1 MFLRFLLLSVF
12 FSTNIFSQDFQKAS
26 EKARAASYSIEDNE
40 GNVIGSGFAIKGN
53 LIITNEHV
61 ASAID
66 SDIFISEFDSDNK
79 SRVDLVFKDSL
90 YDIAVLKSTYMNL
103 DDYLLFSK
111 KELNPGDVV
120 IACGSGLGGFGKG
133 AEGAITQGV
142 FSANN
147 INDDGITMLQ
157 HTAPITGGNSGGP
170 LVNIK
175 GELVGVNTATLS
187 EIGITISWEATKTR
201 SFQSLALPSSK
212 LKFIL
217 ESKSLYDDSF
227 VFKEFFNSYKFLF
240 LFIFLIL
247 TSFLIYVLIQNKKQ
261 KENKRENKVYRGGLY
276 GNRK

>member
-1 MFLRFLLLSVF
+1 MFLRFLLLSIF
-12 FSTNIFSQDFQKAS
+12 FSTNLFSQDFQKAS

-61 ASAID
+61 ASAI
-66 SDIFISEFDSDNK
+66 DSDNK

-227 VFKEFFNSYKFLF
+227 VFKEFFNSYKLLF
-240 LFIFLIL
+240 LFMFLIL